1 MANSVTPMKTGKD
14 GTLIRAADS
23 FGPLGQEMGIPID
36 DDTPPNLLLPT
47 VELPVVGVRP
57 PDRKWLLD
65 NLIGQL
71 NNGQFQ
77 LSGLLGDGMK
87 RDGRIMG
94 ALEQRNAGLF
104 GAPLELTP
112 SQIGA
117 EVDENGKP
125 DPSKPNQQAV
135 DIRDEIEAQWEK
147 MFPRCELEKLNAYGV
162 LQGIGIAEKLWDTT
176 VKPWTFTIDV
186 RHPQFYLWLWNTGC
200 YHLITLN
207 RSLVRVPRRGAQFIV
222 HTPYGYKNAFLDG
235 RIRALV
241 DPWMMS
247 QWTQTDWARW
257 CEVHGKPILKAIV
270 PASASPAERKKY
282 IAETARINA
291 EGVIQVRQDK
301 EGNKYD
307 LELLE
312 AASMGWKGFEAML
325 SWADKRKSE
334 VLCGQAQSMDGVGGL
349 SSQEEPGSGV
359 RDDIKA
365 SDNAKLCESLYTQAL
380 REYCEYNYG
389 DPDLAPKPAYQVL
402 PPDDEA
408 DAAKT
413 DQAIGQ
419 ALVYFDTAKAPV
431 NVRKFLEERGYP
443 LLTEE
448 EDQAMKDEAAEK
460 EQADQEA
467 QRSHELAL
475 TTAKGGAD
483 NAPPKGKGK

>member
-1 MANSVTPMKTGKD
+1 MATTLVRSADSIIGAVNDGEMGVTP
-14 GTLIRAADS
+14 
-23 FGPLGQEMGIPID
+23 PD
-36 DDTPPNLLLPT
+36 DTTPPNQLLPT

-65 NLIGQL
+65 NLISQL

-87 RDGRIMG
+87 RDGRIVG
-94 ALEQRNAGLF
+94 AWEQRNAGLL

-112 SQIGA
+112 SQLDAPKGP
-117 EVDENGKP
+117 DGKP
-125 DPSKPNQQAV
+125 EKGKYSDQATA
-135 DIRDEIEAQWEK
+135 IRDEIEQQWEK
-147 MFPRCELEKLNAYGV
+147 MFPRAELEKMNDIGAM
-162 LQGIGIAEKLWDTT
+162 QGICIAEKLWNTSE
-176 VKPWTFTIDV
+176 KPWTFTIDV

-200 YHLITLN
+200 YHLITYN
-207 RSLVRVPRRGAQFIV
+207 RSLIRVPRRGAQFIV

-257 CEVHGKPILKAIV
+257 CEVHGKPLLKAIV
-270 PASASPAERKKY
+270 PMSATPAEEKEYVSRASKMN
-282 IAETARINA
+282 AET
-291 EGVIQVRQDK
+291 VIKVKQDK
-301 EGNKYD
+301 EGNRFD

-325 SWADKRKSE
+325 AWADRRKSE
-334 VLCGQAQSMDGVGGL
+334 VICGQAASMDGQGGL
-349 SSQEEPGSGV
+349 NSQENPGSGV

-365 SDNAKLCESLYTQAL
+365 ADNTKLCETLYTQAL

-389 DPDLAPKPAYQVL
+389 NPDLAPRPCYQVA

-408 DAAKT
+408 EIAAT
-413 DQAIGQ
+413 DQKISQ
-419 ALVYFDTAKAPV
+419 ALVYFDQAKAPI

-448 EDQAMKDEAAEK
+448 EEQAMKEEAEAK
-460 EQADQEA
+460 EQADAEA
-467 QRSHELAL
+467 QRSHDLAMID
-475 TTAKGGAD
+475 AKGAAG
-483 NAPPKGKGK
+483 GE

>member
-1 MANSVTPMKTGKD
+1 MAKTLNPNYTG
-14 GTLIRAADS
+14 S
-23 FGPLGQEMGIPID
+23 FFGPVGNEGLVAIESLD
-36 DDTPPNLLLPT
+36 DETPPNLLLPT
-47 VELPVVGVRP
+47 IELPVVGVRP

-87 RDGRIMG
+87 RDGRILG
-94 ALEQRNAGLF
+94 AMEQRNAGLF
-104 GAPLELTP
+104 GAPLELQP
-112 SQIGA
+112 SSMGA
-117 EVDENGKP
+117 EKGKDGKP
-125 DPSKPNQQAV
+125 DKSKPAQQAV
-135 DIRDEIEAQWEK
+135 DIRDEIEQGWEK
-147 MFPRCELEKLNAYGV
+147 MFPRCELEKLNLYGIF
-162 LQGIGIAEKLWDTT
+162 QGIGIAEKVWDTST
-176 VKPWTFTIDV
+176 KPWTFTIDC

-207 RSLVRVPRRGAQFIV
+207 RSLIRVPRRGAQFIV

-257 CEVHGKPILKAIV
+257 CEVHGKPIMKAIV
-270 PASASPAERKKY
+270 PMSATPAEEKKFVS
-282 IAETARINA
+282 EVGKTNA
-291 EGVIQVRQDK
+291 ESVYKVRRGEKDG
-301 EGNKYD
+301 EAYD
-307 LELLE
+307 VELLE

-325 SWADKRKSE
+325 AWADKRKSE

-349 SSQEEPGSGV
+349 TSQEDPGSGV
-359 RDDIKA
+359 RGDIKQ

-389 DPDLAPKPAYQVL
+389 NPDLAPRPNYQVL

-413 DQAIGQ
+413 DQAVGQ
-419 ALVYFDTAKAPV
+419 ALVYFDQAKAPID
-431 NVRKFLEERGYP
+431 VRAFLEERGYP

-448 EDQAMKDEAAEK
+448 EDKAMKEEAQQK
-460 EQADQEA
+460 EADDQAA

-475 TTAKGGAD
+475 TAAKGGGD
-483 NAPPKGKGK
+483 APPVDEAK

>member
-1 MANSVTPMKTGKD
+1 MAT
-14 GTLIRAADS
+14 TLVRPADS
-23 FGPLGQEMGIPID
+23 ILSPVTGQGVGIPVD

-87 RDGRIMG
+87 RDARIMG
-94 ALEQRNAGLF
+94 ALEQRNSGLF
-104 GAPLELTP
+104 GAPFELMP
-112 SQIGA
+112 SRVGLKA
-117 EVDENGKP
+117 DEP
-125 DPSKPNQQAV
+125 DNEQAV
-135 DIRDEIEAQWEK
+135 EIRDEIEMQWEK
-147 MFPRCELEKLNAYGV
+147 MFPRCELEKLNAYGTM
-162 LQGIGIAEKLWDTT
+162 QGIGIAEKLWDTST
-176 VKPWTFTIDV
+176 KPWTFTIDV

-207 RSLVRVPRRGAQFIV
+207 RSLIRVPRRGTQFIV

-270 PASASPAERKKY
+270 PMSATPAEEREYVAKTSK
-282 IAETARINA
+282 INA
-291 EGVIQVRQDK
+291 ETVVKVRQDK
-301 EGNKYD
+301 DGNRYD

-325 SWADKRKSE
+325 AWADRKKSE
-334 VLCGQAQSMDGVGGL
+334 VIVGQSTSMDGQAGL
-349 SSQEEPGSGV
+349 GSQENPGSGV
-359 RDDIKA
+359 RDDIKM
-365 SDNAKLCESLYTQAL
+365 SDNAKLCESLYSQAL

-389 DPDLAPKPAYQVL
+389 NPDLAPRPNYQVVS
-402 PPDDEA
+402 PDDEEKKAKA
-408 DAAKT
+408 DQGIA
-413 DQAIGQ
+413 Q
-419 ALVYFDTAKAPV
+419 ALVYFDQAKAPLD
-431 NVRKFLEERGYP
+431 VRKFLEERGYP

-448 EDQAMKDEAAEK
+448 EEAAMKA
-460 EQADQEA
+460 EA
-467 QRSHELAL
+467 QQKEADDAAAQREHDMALA
-475 TTAKGGAD
+475 TAKGSDTG
-483 NAPPKGKGK
+483 PPPPAK

>member
-1 MANSVTPMKTGKD
+1 MAT
-14 GTLIRAADS
+14 TLVRSADTI
-23 FGPLGQEMGIPID
+23 FGPVGQGQGIPVD

-71 NNGQFQ
+71 DNGQFQ

-104 GAPLELTP
+104 GAPLELVP
-112 SQIGA
+112 SRFGL
-117 EVDENGKP
+117 KP
-125 DPSKPNQQAV
+125 DDEDNQQAV
-135 DIRDEIEAQWEK
+135 DIRDEIQAGWDK
-147 MFPRCELEKLNAYGV
+147 MFPRCELEKLNIYGV
-162 LQGIGIAEKLWDTT
+162 LQGLGIAEKLWDTST
-176 VKPWTFTIDV
+176 KPWTFTIDV

-200 YHLITLN
+200 YHLITYN
-207 RSLVRVPRRGAQFIV
+207 RSLIRVPRRGAQFIV

-270 PASASPAERKKY
+270 PQSASPAEEKKY
-282 IAETARINA
+282 VGEVARLNA
-291 EGVIQVRQDK
+291 ESAIRVKQDK
-301 EGNKYD
+301 DGNKYD
-307 LELLE
+307 VELLE

-325 SWADKRKSE
+325 AWADKRKSE
-334 VLCGQAQSMDGVGGL
+334 VLCGQAASMDGQGGL
-349 SSQEEPGSGV
+349 NSQENPGSGV
-359 RDDIKA
+359 RNDIKA
-365 SDNAKLCESLYTQAL
+365 SDNAKLCESLYSQAL
-380 REYCEYNYG
+380 REYCEYNHG
-389 DPDLAPKPAYQVL
+389 NADLAPKPSYQVL

-419 ALVYFDTAKAPV
+419 ALVYFDQAKAPV

-448 EDQAMKDEAAEK
+448 EEAAMKEEAQAKEAA
-460 EQADQEA
+460 DQQA
-467 QRSHELAL
+467 QRDHELAL
-475 TTAKGGAD
+475 SQAGGND
-483 NAPPKGKGK
+483 DKQDDSEDK

>member
-1 MANSVTPMKTGKD
+1 MATTIVRP
-14 GTLIRAADS
+14 ADS
-23 FGPLGQEMGIPID
+23 IFAPVDGLQPGVPVD
-36 DDTPPNLLLPT
+36 DNTPPNLLLPT

-87 RDGRIMG
+87 RDARIMG
-94 ALEQRNAGLF
+94 ALEQRNSALF
-104 GAPLELTP
+104 GAPLELSP
-112 SQIGA
+112 SLTDTQPG
-117 EVDENGKP
+117 EDGKP
-125 DPSKPNQQAV
+125 DKDNPSEQAIA
-135 DIRDEIEAQWEK
+135 IRDEVQEGWEK
-147 MFPRCELEKLNAYGV
+147 MFPRSELEKLNAYGTM
-162 LQGIGIAEKLWDTT
+162 QGIGIAEKLWDTSE
-176 VKPWTFTIDV
+176 KPWKFTIDV

-207 RSLVRVPRRGAQFIV
+207 RSLIRVPRRGTQFIV

-247 QWTQTDWARW
+247 QWTQSDWARW
-257 CEVHGKPILKAIV
+257 CEVHGKPMLKAIV
-270 PASASPAERKKY
+270 PMSATPAEEREYVSRASK
-282 IAETARINA
+282 INA
-291 EGVIQVRQDK
+291 ETVIKVRQDK
-301 EGNKYD
+301 DGNRYD

-325 SWADKRKSE
+325 AWADRKKSE
-334 VLCGQAQSMDGVGGL
+334 VIVGQSTSMDGQAGL
-349 SSQEEPGSGV
+349 GSQENPGSGV

-365 SDNAKLCESLYTQAL
+365 SDNAKLCETLYTQAL

-389 DPDLAPKPAYQVL
+389 NADLAPRPCYQVT
-402 PPDDEA
+402 PPEDEA
-408 DAAKT
+408 EIADT
-413 DQAIGQ
+413 DQKISQ
-419 ALVYFDTAKAPV
+419 ALVYFDQAKAPV

-448 EDQAMKDEAAEK
+448 EEQAMKEESAKKDAADA
-460 EQADQEA
+460 QA
-467 QRSHELAL
+467 QRDHELAL
-475 TTAKGGAD
+475 TSAKGGSEPS
-483 NAPPKGKGK
+483 PPAK